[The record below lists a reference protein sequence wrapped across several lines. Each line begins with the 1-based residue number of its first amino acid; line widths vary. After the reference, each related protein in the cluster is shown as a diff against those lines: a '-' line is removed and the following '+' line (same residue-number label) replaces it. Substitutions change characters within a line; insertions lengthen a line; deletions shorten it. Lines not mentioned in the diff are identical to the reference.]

1 MGASELLQPRYAAPG
16 LTVFSLSP
24 YFLPA
29 SRVQSARGLHQVI
42 TFHSPKPDAMKN
54 FLLLPLLTLLLAPPP
69 AMAQT
74 APHPIPRQDT
84 AKDWVVA
91 GRVTDRASHE
101 GLPGVTVLVKGTA
114 LGCSTDA
121 RGQYSLRIPHA
132 DEAVLLFNYV
142 GYLPQVQRVGQRH
155 TLDVALQ
162 ADNQQLSEVVVT
174 ANGTAQRRASVSYS
188 TTTVASS
195 ATESAL
201 AGRVAGVQ
209 MRGAA
214 RPRKAKRV
222 SSKLDSYAVETAVA
236 ADELVGAPQPMP
248 TLPARAEAGAGDTYA
263 HVQEN
268 TFFEAKK
275 DPLSTFAL
283 DVDNASYSNVRRFLN
298 EGQLPPRD
306 AVRVEEMLNYFR
318 YDYAAP
324 PATSPDPV
332 RISTELAQC
341 PWNPAHQ
348 LARIGVQARR
358 IETAQLP
365 PANLVFLVDVSG
377 SMDEADK
384 LPLVQAG
391 LKLLVRQLR
400 PQDHVALVAYA
411 GAAGLVLPP
420 TPGSQPQAILDAIDR
435 LQAGGSTAGGAGLR
449 LAYATAKQAFNKE
462 GNNRVLLATDG
473 DFNVGESSDAAM
485 EQLIVDQ
492 RESGVFLTVLGC
504 GRGNLRDSRMETLA
518 DKGNGNYAYLDNL
531 DEAGRVLVAQFGGT
545 LFTVA
550 KDVKLQV
557 EFNPARV
564 ANYRLVGYENRL
576 LAAEDFNNDRKDA
589 GELGAGHTVTALY
602 EIVPVGAAQPLVDG
616 LKYQPEKA
624 ASAAAGSEILTVK
637 LRYKEPQGSSSKLL
651 AQALS
656 GAPVAISNASPDFR
670 FAAAV
675 AQFGMLL
682 RQSEQRGTATWA
694 ATEKLADG
702 ARGPDADGYRA
713 ELVRLVRLA
722 AGLSGSGTVGAR

>member
-1 MGASELLQPRYAAPG
+1 
-16 LTVFSLSP
+16 
-24 YFLPA
+24 
-29 SRVQSARGLHQVI
+29 
-42 TFHSPKPDAMKN
+42 MKN
-54 FLLLPLLTLLLAPPP
+54 LLLLPLLALLLAPPP

-74 APHPIPRQDT
+74 ALKTKPAQNT
-84 AKDWVVA
+84 AKDWVVS
-91 GRVTDRASHE
+91 GRVIDRASRQA
-101 GLPGVTVLVKGTA
+101 LPGVTVLVKGTA

-121 RGQYSLRIPHA
+121 QGQYSLRVPNA
-132 DEAVLLFNYV
+132 GKAVLLFNYV
-142 GYLPQVQRVGQRH
+142 GYLPQEQRVGAHH

-162 ADNQQLSEVVVT
+162 ADNRQLSEVVVMAKGIEQKQ
-174 ANGTAQRRASVSYS
+174 ANVSYS
-188 TTTVASS
+188 TATVA
-195 ATESAL
+195 APVTMESQL
-201 AGRVAGVQ
+201 AGKVAGVQ
-209 MRGAA
+209 IQVRGVAS
-214 RPRKAKRV
+214 PRKTKRADAQ
-222 SSKLDSYAVETAVA
+222 LGYTADA
-236 ADELVGAPQPMP
+236 AQWPSPAYPTT
-248 TLPARAEAGAGDTYA
+248 TLPARDEAGAGDTYA
-263 HVQEN
+263 HITEN
-268 TFFEAKK
+268 TFFAAKK
-275 DPLSTFAL
+275 NPLSTFAL

-324 PATSPDPV
+324 AATSPDPV
-332 RISTELAQC
+332 RISTELAVC
-341 PWNPAHQ
+341 PWNLAHQ

-391 LKLLVRQLR
+391 LKLLVKQLR

-420 TPGSQPQAILDAIDR
+420 TPGSQPQTILDAIDR

-449 LAYATAKQAFNKE
+449 LAYSTARQSFQKE
-462 GNNRVLLATDG
+462 GNNRVILATDG

-518 DKGNGNYAYLDNL
+518 DKGNYAYLDNL

-602 EIVPVGAAQPLVDG
+602 EIVPVGSAQPLVDG

-624 ASAAAGSEILTVK
+624 APTSMQQFLTNDVLTVK
-637 LRYKEPQGSSSKLL
+637 LRYKEPQGSASKLL
-651 AQALS
+651 AQPLV
-656 GAPVAISNASPDFR
+656 GTPVAIANASPDFR

-702 ARGPDADGYRA
+702 ARGTDADGYRA

-722 AGLSGSGTVGAR
+722 EGLSGSGTVGAR

>member
-1 MGASELLQPRYAAPG
+1 MRNSLLLSLLVLVLAAVPSVHAQKRPG
-16 LTVFSLSP
+16 PVSAL
-24 YFLPA
+24 A
-29 SRVQSARGLHQVI
+29 DSARTIEG
-42 TFHSPKPDAMKN
+42 
-54 FLLLPLLTLLLAPPP
+54 
-69 AMAQT
+69 
-74 APHPIPRQDT
+74 
-84 AKDWVVA
+84 VVTNA
-91 GRVTDRASHE
+91 NTKS
-101 GLPGVTVLVKGTA
+101 GLPGVTVLVKGTT
-114 LGCSTDA
+114 LGVSTDVSG
-121 RGQYSLRIPHA
+121 RYSLQVPRA
-132 DEAVLLFNYV
+132 GSATLVFSSV
-142 GYLPQVQRVGQRH
+142 GYVTQQRPVGQAKVIN
-155 TLDVALQ
+155 VALV
-162 ADNQQLSEVVVT
+162 ADARQLNEVVVT
-174 ANGTAQRRASVSYS
+174 GMQGRAAKMKRRDNKSNAPGYAAYELAEVQYAPAPSVIMPAQN
-188 TTTVASS
+188 
-195 ATESAL
+195 
-201 AGRVAGVQ
+201 
-209 MRGAA
+209 
-214 RPRKAKRV
+214 
-222 SSKLDSYAVETAVA
+222 
-236 ADELVGAPQPMP
+236 
-248 TLPARAEAGAGDTYA
+248 EAGAGDTYA
-263 HVQEN
+263 KIKEN
-268 TFFEAKK
+268 SFFDAKK
-275 DPLSTFAL
+275 SPLSTFAL

-324 PATSPDPV
+324 PTASPDPV
-332 RISTELAQC
+332 RISTELAVC
-341 PWNPAHQ
+341 PWNPTHQ
-348 LARIGVQARR
+348 LARIGIQAKK
-358 IETAQLP
+358 IETAKLP
-365 PANLVFLVDVSG
+365 PANLVFLIDVSG
-377 SMDEADK
+377 SMDSPDK

-391 LKLLVRQLR
+391 LKLLVKQLR

-420 TPGSQPQAILDAIDR
+420 TPGSQPQLILDAVDR
-435 LQAGGSTAGGAGLR
+435 LRAGGSTAGGAGLR
-449 LAYATAKQAFNKE
+449 LAYSTAKQYFKKE
-462 GNNRVLLATDG
+462 ANNRVILATDG

-576 LAAEDFNNDRKDA
+576 LEAEDFNNDRKDA

-602 EIVPVGAAQPLVDG
+602 ELVPVGSAQQLIDP
-616 LKYQPEKA
+616 LKYQQATPT
-624 ASAAAGSEILTVK
+624 ASAATTEVLTVK
-637 LRYKEPQGSSSKLL
+637 LRYKEPQGSKSQLL
-651 AQALS
+651 AQALA
-656 GAPVAISNASPDFR
+656 GAPVSIEQASADLR

-694 ATEKLADG
+694 ATEQLANN
-702 ARGPDADGYRA
+702 ARGTDADGYRA

-722 AGLSGSGTVGAR
+722 EGLSGSGAVGKR

>member
-1 MGASELLQPRYAAPG
+1 
-16 LTVFSLSP
+16 
-24 YFLPA
+24 
-29 SRVQSARGLHQVI
+29 
-42 TFHSPKPDAMKN
+42 MKN
-54 FLLLPLLTLLLAPPP
+54 LMMLPLLVAVALLAPREAAFAQKKPKSP
-69 AMAQT
+69 ALPT
-74 APHPIPRQDT
+74 PSAPADTTRQRT
-84 AKDWVVA
+84 ITGVVLD
-91 GRVTDRASHE
+91 GQSKQ
-101 GLPGVTVLVKGTA
+101 GLPGATVLVKGTV
-114 LGCSTDA
+114 LGVSTDA
-121 RGQYSLRIPHA
+121 GGRYSLLVPHA
-132 DEAVLLFNYV
+132 ATATLVFSSV
-142 GYLPQVQRVGQRH
+142 GYVTQERRVSSSRVINQ
-155 TLDVALQ
+155 ALFPD
-162 ADNQQLSEVVVT
+162 AKQLSEVVVT
-174 ANGTAQRRASVSYS
+174 GYESNSADYSSPTGPSKRRMKAAQTAADALY
-188 TTTVASS
+188 AAP
-195 ATESAL
+195 ATGL
-201 AGRVAGVQ
+201 AGRAAGV
-209 MRGAA
+209 AIS
-214 RPRKAKRV
+214 PYYSTPV
-222 SSKLDSYAVETAVA
+222 
-236 ADELVGAPQPMP
+236 
-248 TLPARAEAGAGDTYA
+248 LPARAEAGAGDTYA
-263 HVQEN
+263 HVAEN

-275 DPLSTFAL
+275 EPLSTFAL

-318 YDYAAP
+318 YDYTAP
-324 PATSPDPV
+324 AATSPDPV
-332 RISTELAQC
+332 RISTELAVC

-377 SMDEADK
+377 SMYGADR

-420 TPGSQPQAILDAIDR
+420 TSGSQPQAILDAIDR

-449 LAYATAKQAFNKE
+449 LAYSTAKQAFSKE
-462 GNNRVLLATDG
+462 GNNRVILATDG

-504 GRGNLRDSRMETLA
+504 GRGNLRDARMETLA

-602 EIVPVGAAQPLVDG
+602 EIVPVGSAQPLVDG
-616 LKYQPEKA
+616 LKYQPEKTA
-624 ASAAAGSEILTVK
+624 PASMQQFLTNDVLTVK

-651 AQALS
+651 AQPLV
-656 GAPVAISNASPDFR
+656 GAPVAIGQASPDFR

-694 ATEKLADG
+694 ATEQLAAG
-702 ARGPDADGYRA
+702 ARGTDADGYRA

-722 AGLSGSGTVGAR
+722 AGLSGSGAVGTR

>member
-1 MGASELLQPRYAAPG
+1 
-16 LTVFSLSP
+16 
-24 YFLPA
+24 
-29 SRVQSARGLHQVI
+29 
-42 TFHSPKPDAMKN
+42 MKN
-54 FLLLPLLTLLLAPPP
+54 LLLLPLLAVLLSPLAPAAAQISPAAVPP
-69 AMAQT
+69 RAA
-74 APHPIPRQDT
+74 APADT
-84 AKDWVVA
+84 ARFRTVEGVVLD
-91 GRVTDRASHE
+91 GPSRRP
-101 GLPGVTVLVKGTA
+101 LPGVTVLLKGTQ
-114 LGCSTDA
+114 LGASTGPNGRYTLRVPAAGTATLVFSSIGYVRQEHRLGSA
-121 RGQYSLRIPHA
+121 RVLNVVLA
-132 DEAVLLFNYV
+132 VEAK
-142 GYLPQVQRVGQRH
+142 H
-155 TLDVALQ
+155 LD
-162 ADNQQLSEVVVT
+162 EVVVLDGKAAGVGVIRT
-174 ANGTAQRRASVSYS
+174 RGTAQAKPRR
-188 TTTVASS
+188 T
-195 ATESAL
+195 
-201 AGRVAGVQ
+201 
-209 MRGAA
+209 RGI
-214 RPRKAKRV
+214 V
-222 SSKLDSYAVETAVA
+222 V
-236 ADELVGAPQPMP
+236 ADEESPSQDKFAAPAPASGWAASYPAQP
-248 TLPARAEAGAGDTYA
+248 EAGAGDTYA
-263 HVQEN
+263 HVAEN
-268 TFFEAKK
+268 GFHAVQQ

-324 PATSPDPV
+324 PAAAPDPV
-332 RISTELAQC
+332 RISTELAVC

-348 LARIGVQARR
+348 LARIGVQARKV
-358 IETAQLP
+358 EMAQLP
-365 PANLVFLVDVSG
+365 PTNLVFLVDVSG
-377 SMDEADK
+377 SMDEPDR

-420 TPGSQPQAILDAIDR
+420 TSGSQPHAILEAIDR

-449 LAYATAKQAFNKE
+449 LAYSTARQGFDKN
-462 GNNRVLLATDG
+462 GNNRVILATDG

-485 EQLIVDQ
+485 EQLIVNQ

-504 GRGNLRDSRMETLA
+504 GRGNLRDARMETLA

-550 KDVKLQV
+550 QDVKLQV

-564 ANYRLVGYENRL
+564 AHYRLVGYENRL
-576 LAAEDFNNDRKDA
+576 LEAADFNNDRKDA

-602 EIVPVGAAQPLVDG
+602 ELVPAGSAQPLVDD
-616 LKYQPEKA
+616 LKYQPRKTTT
-624 ASAAAGSEILTVK
+624 ASLQQFITNDVLTVK
-637 LRYKEPQGSSSKLL
+637 LRYKEPQGTGSKLL
-651 AQALS
+651 AQPLT
-656 GAPVAISNASPDFR
+656 GAAGPISAASPDFR

-694 ATEKLADG
+694 ATEQLAAG

-722 AGLSGSGTVGAR
+722 AGLSGSGAVGVR

>member
-1 MGASELLQPRYAAPG
+1 
-16 LTVFSLSP
+16 
-24 YFLPA
+24 
-29 SRVQSARGLHQVI
+29 
-42 TFHSPKPDAMKN
+42 MKN
-54 FLLLPLLTLLLAPPP
+54 LLIFPLLALLLAPPP
-69 AMAQT
+69 ALAQMAPKSGPEHNT
-74 APHPIPRQDT
+74 T
-84 AKDWVVA
+84 TDWAVS
-91 GRVTDRASHE
+91 GWVTDRATRQ
-101 GLPGVTVLVKGTA
+101 GLPGVTVLVKGTM
-114 LGCSTDA
+114 LGGSTDA
-121 RGQYSLRIPHA
+121 RGHYSLRVPTA
-132 DEAVLLFNYV
+132 GTAVLVFSSV
-142 GYLPQVQRVGQRH
+142 GYQRLEQRVGSAH
-155 TLDVALQ
+155 TLDVALVPD
-162 ADNQQLSEVVVT
+162 AKQLSEVVVT
-174 ANGTAQRRASVSYS
+174 RANRGRKLKAADASGT
-188 TTTVASS
+188 
-195 ATESAL
+195 L
-201 AGRVAGVQ
+201 ADQVAGVRV
-209 MRGAA
+209 RGMASS
-214 RPRKAKRV
+214 RQDKRGTAKPG
-222 SSKLDSYAVETAVA
+222 YYA
-236 ADELVGAPQPMP
+236 ADTEMESGWGAPSP
-248 TLPARAEAGAGDTYA
+248 TPILPARAEAGAGDTYA
-263 HVQEN
+263 HVTEN
-268 TFFEAKK
+268 AFFEAKK

-324 PATSPDPV
+324 AATSPDPV
-332 RISTELAQC
+332 RISTELAAC

-377 SMDEADK
+377 SMDEADR

-420 TPGSQPQAILDAIDR
+420 TPGSQPQAILSAIDR

-449 LAYATAKQAFNKE
+449 LAYATAKQAFSKE
-462 GNNRVLLATDG
+462 GNNRVILATDG

-602 EIVPVGAAQPLVDG
+602 EIVPVGSPQPLVDG

-624 ASAAAGSEILTVK
+624 APVSMQQFLTNDVLTVK
-637 LRYKEPQGSSSKLL
+637 LRYKEPQGSTSKLL
-651 AQALS
+651 AQPLV
-656 GAPVAISNASPDFR
+656 GAPVAIGQASPDFR

-722 AGLSGSGTVGAR
+722 EGLSGSGAVGAR